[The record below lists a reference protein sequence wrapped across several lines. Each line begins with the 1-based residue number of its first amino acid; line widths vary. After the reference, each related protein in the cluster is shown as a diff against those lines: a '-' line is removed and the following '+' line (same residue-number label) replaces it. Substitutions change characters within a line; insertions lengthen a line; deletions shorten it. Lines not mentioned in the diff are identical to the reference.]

1 MKVKYAHALYKK
13 GTGNEVKNVK
23 NDPVSSSAREKKY
36 NVGKC
41 LSVVAMSIASA
52 NENALF

>member
-1 MKVKYAHALYKK
+1 MKYAHALYKK
-13 GTGNEVKNVK
+13 GTGNEVVKNVK

-41 LSVVAMSIASA
+41 LSVAMSVASA